1 MSVSS
6 GFLNGTTTASTIILS
21 KVNHTLLFPLPVTAI
36 LGFLA
41 GVVSLAT
48 VAGNLLV
55 ITSFFVERALRN
67 PTNYFIASL
76 AVTDLL
82 IGIFSMNF
90 YTIYL
95 LLNYWP
101 LGEMFCDLWLSLDY
115 TACLTSQYTVFF
127 ITVDRFCSVHIPA
140 KYRNW
145 RTDNKVL
152 IMVAATWIIPSSI
165 FFTCILGWPFF
176 TGKRGCPQNE
186 CWAGFQTDVFFNTIL
201 TIGYFWLTLIVMCS
215 LYGGIYHVAL
225 NLQRKSDAKRRKM
238 TSLVSM
244 AGQTMSRIGVG
255 MTNDEN
261 EDEIFDHRKPTN
273 NMVLDEMTPGEDNPK
288 KSKGFHWHGN
298 KVDQSGSHQKL
309 KQKKHSEKQ
318 DDRSSS
324 PTFPSDSDIVSIDN
338 LQQGPKTT
346 DTVLLTCQDLIITK
360 KIQSPVILDD
370 SPSPS
375 ETSPF
380 NFFQYGNMSTV
391 TTTSSSRFYRQM
403 KNNYIGAVSA
413 YSNDSDY
420 QTASG
425 FSTEYVSEWRHNNSY
440 HHSNNRHSSDQGINK
455 SNTTAT
461 GLQYIDSNSLQNSR
475 SKLILNISPA
485 NGFCPST
492 ENNSPVW
499 IKRKVDLQ
507 VSDDEKD
514 TSVENNNGHE
524 QDPMGTEN
532 FVQRNSTK
540 AEGVKSSHIQFC
552 EIPNQTFQRHDIK
565 TLNKTKR
572 QSSYRRRINLRA
584 FFLRVRDIIQQ
595 IIYRITH
602 RTRAKPCRE
611 PKEIFERG
619 RTENR
624 ARKALRTITLI
635 LGAFVI
641 CWTPFHILVLL
652 KGYYPD
658 LVNVHF
664 FNLSYWLCY
673 ANSPINPFCYALANA
688 QFKKAFLRLLRGD
701 FHRT

>member
-1 MSVSS
+1 MSLI
-6 GFLNGTTTASTIILS
+6 FINGTNPNITAS
-21 KVNHTLLFPLPVTAI
+21 NHTLLFPLPVTVI
-36 LGFLA
+36 LGVLSA
-41 GVVSLAT
+41 IVSIAT

-95 LLNYWP
+95 LLNHWP

-152 IMVAATWIIPSSI
+152 TMVAATWIIPSSI
-165 FFTCILGWPFF
+165 FFTCILGWPIFF
-176 TGKRGCPQNE
+176 GSRGCPKNE
-186 CWAGFQTDVFFNTIL
+186 CYAGFTTNVLFNTIL
-201 TIGYFWLTLIVMCS
+201 TIGYYWLTLIVMCT

-225 NLQRKSDAKRRKM
+225 NLQKKSDAKRRKM

-255 MTNDEN
+255 LNN
-261 EDEIFDHRKPTN
+261 EDNEDDMFDSRKPTN
-273 NMVLDEMTPGEDNPK
+273 SLPLNEITTNTEEKGK

-298 KVDQSGSHQKL
+298 KIDQINTGSHHKP
-309 KQKKHSEKQ
+309 KSKKSEKI

-324 PTFPSDSDIVSIDN
+324 PTFPSDSDSISMDN
-338 LQQGPKTT
+338 TT
-346 DTVLLTCQDLIITK
+346 QCQKNEEIMLPTCQDLITTK
-360 KIQSPVILDD
+360 KIQSPIIIDD

-403 KNNYIGAVSA
+403 KNNYVGAVSA

-425 FSTEYVSEWRHNNSY
+425 FSTEFVTEYRNNNSY
-440 HHSNNRHSSDQGINK
+440 LPANNRHNSDQGINK
-455 SNTTAT
+455 NNTVTV
-461 GLQYIDSNSLQNSR
+461 GLQYIDSNSLQSSR
-475 SKLILNISPA
+475 SKLMLNISSR

-499 IKRKVDLQ
+499 IKRNLDLQ
-507 VSDDEKD
+507 RFDDEKD
-514 TSVENNNGHE
+514 GGSMVHENGHE
-524 QDPMGTEN
+524 QDPMGTETVATGN
-532 FVQRNSTK
+532 AQ
-540 AEGVKSSHIQFC
+540 KSEVGKTTHIQFC
-552 EIPNQTFQRHDIK
+552 EMPNQSHHPSEMK
-565 TLNKTKR
+565 KPNPNKR
-572 QSSYRRRINLRA
+572 PQFHRRRINVRA
-584 FFLRVRDIIQQ
+584 FLLRVRDVSQQLVFRII
-595 IIYRITH
+595 H
-602 RTRAKPCRE
+602 RARGRACQE

-641 CWTPFHILVLL
+641 CWTPYHILVLL
-652 KGYYPD
+652 KGYCSSC
-658 LVNVHF
+658 VNDHLY
-664 FNLSYWLCY
+664 NISYWLCY